1 MEILFLFIIGTI
13 FGSFFGLLVDR
24 IPAGESI
31 IFRRSHCDS
40 CNHILSFRDLIPL
53 FSQLS
58 SASLCRYC
66 KNKIPLMNFILEF
79 SVGLLFCLAWLN
91 YLSLPQF
98 LMSIL
103 SVILSAFDYRQHSFP
118 FVIWF
123 IFALSFILIFPLSP
137 LFYFWLILAVL
148 AEKFNLRVGSG
159 DFLWFFTASFS
170 LTFLNEMLLLQIA
183 CSLGI
188 IYYLITK
195 KRVEIAFIPFLT
207 IAYLMLL
214 FGHQILSP

>member
-1 MEILFLFIIGTI
+1 MEILFLFIIGII

-79 SVGLLFCLAWLN
+79 SVGLLFCLVWLN

-103 SVILSAFDYRQHSFP
+103 SVILSAFDYRHHSFP
-118 FVIWF
+118 FIIWL
-123 IFALSFILIFPLSP
+123 IFALSFIILFPSSLIFYS
-137 LFYFWLILAVL
+137 WLVL
-148 AEKFNLRVGSG
+148 ALLTEIFDFKIGSG

-170 LTFLNEMLLLQIA
+170 ISFFDEMKLLQIA
-183 CSLGI
+183 CLLGI
-188 IYYLITK
+188 IYYLMIK
-195 KRVEIAFIPFLT
+195 KRDEIAFIPFLT

-214 FGHQILSP
+214 FGHQILIR

>member
-1 MEILFLFIIGTI
+1 
-13 FGSFFGLLVDR
+13 
-24 IPAGESI
+24 
-31 IFRRSHCDS
+31 
-40 CNHILSFRDLIPL
+40 
-53 FSQLS
+53 
-58 SASLCRYC
+58 
-66 KNKIPLMNFILEF
+66 
-79 SVGLLFCLAWLN
+79 
-91 YLSLPQF
+91 
-98 LMSIL
+98 
-103 SVILSAFDYRQHSFP
+103 
-118 FVIWF
+118 
-123 IFALSFILIFPLSP
+123 SFILIFPLSP